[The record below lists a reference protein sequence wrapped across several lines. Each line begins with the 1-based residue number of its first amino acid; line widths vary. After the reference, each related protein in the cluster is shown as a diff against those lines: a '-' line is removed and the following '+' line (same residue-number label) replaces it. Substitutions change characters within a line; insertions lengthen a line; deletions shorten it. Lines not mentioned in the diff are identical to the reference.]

1 MTVPAAKRISIE
13 DARRQLLEHTS
24 RLDAEEVDLD
34 DALGR
39 VLARDAV
46 APNPVP
52 PFDCST
58 MDGFAMRA
66 ADTTAAP
73 ATLSIVDEARAGT
86 GAGARVDAGTA
97 IRISTGAPIP
107 AGADAVIP
115 QEYTTVQDGR
125 VTIEK
130 AVDPGSD
137 VRVAGGDIPVGS
149 VVLKAGT
156 LLTGPEIGVLAAVN
170 IARPS
175 VVRKPRVAFVSTGDE
190 LTDPGPPLKPGQI
203 RDANAFALSAAA
215 RLAGAEVISRAKVGD
230 DREQTIDALRAAM
243 RGADILC
250 TVGGVSVGPH
260 DHVRPALGALGATE
274 IFGRVSLR
282 PGGQICFYVAQD
294 GTLCFALPG
303 NPVSATV
310 SFRLFVVAAL
320 DALLG
325 RGRAERR
332 TTATAA
338 TDLPGRLGRTTAVRC
353 RAELRPDGWYVAPSQ
368 SHQDSH
374 VLTSLLDIDAFAFV
388 PEDRESLAAGEAVDV
403 EFVR

>member
-1 MTVPAAKRISIE
+1 MRISIE
-13 DARRQLLEHTS
+13 DARRQLLEHTFT
-24 RLDAEEVDLD
+24 LDAEEVSLD

-39 VLARDAV
+39 VLAEDAV

-58 MDGFAMRA
+58 MDGFALRA
-66 ADTTAAP
+66 ADTAGAP
-73 ATLSIVDEARAGT
+73 TRLQLVDEARAGK
-86 GAGARVDAGTA
+86 GAGAHLEPGQA

-107 AGADAVIP
+107 AGADAVIR
-115 QEYTTVQDGR
+115 QELTSTDDAG
-125 VTIEK
+125 VTIEESV
-130 AVDPGSD
+130 AAGND

-170 IARPS
+170 IPRPS
-175 VVRKPRVAFVSTGDE
+175 VVRRPRIALVSTGDE
-190 LTDPGPPLKPGQI
+190 LLDPGTPLKPGQI
-203 RDANAFALSAAA
+203 RDTNSYALSAAA
-215 RLAGAEVISRAKVGD
+215 RLAGAEIVSRVKVGD
-230 DREQTIDALRAAM
+230 DRQRTIETIERAM
-243 RGADILC
+243 DGADVLV

-260 DHVRPALGALGATE
+260 DHVRPALTALGAKE

-282 PGGQICFYVAQD
+282 PGGQICFFVAQD

-303 NPVSATV
+303 NPVSATI

-320 DALLG
+320 DAMLG
-325 RGRAERR
+325 RARAGRR

-338 TDLPGRLGRTTAVRC
+338 AELPGRIGRTTAVRC
-353 RAELRPDGWYVAPSQ
+353 RAELRSDGWYVAPSQ

-374 VLTSLLDIDAFAFV
+374 VLTSMLDVDAYAFV
-388 PEDRESLAAGEAVDV
+388 PEDRDSLDAGETVDV

>member
-1 MTVPAAKRISIE
+1 MRISIE
-13 DARRQLLEHTS
+13 EARRQLLEHTQ
-24 RLDAEEVDLD
+24 RLGAEEVDLD

-58 MDGFAMRA
+58 MDGFALRA
-66 ADTTAAP
+66 ADTSSAP
-73 ATLSIVDEARAGT
+73 VRLNVVDEARAG
-86 GAGARVDAGTA
+86 AAAHAQIEPGTA
-97 IRISTGAPIP
+97 IRVSTGAPIP
-107 AGADAVIP
+107 DGADAVIP
-115 QEYTTVQDGR
+115 QEYTSVDNGS

-130 AVDPGSD
+130 LVDAGSD
-137 VRVAGGDIPVGS
+137 VRFAGGDIPVGS
-149 VVLKAGT
+149 NVLKAGT

-190 LTDPGPPLKPGQI
+190 LTDPGPALKPGQI
-203 RDANAFALSAAA
+203 RDANAFALSAAT
-215 RLAGAEVISRAKVGD
+215 RLAGAEVVSRVKVGD
-230 DREQTIDALRAAM
+230 DRLQTIDTIRAAM
-243 RGADILC
+243 QGADILC

-260 DHVRPALGALGATE
+260 DHVRPALEALGATE

-303 NPVSATV
+303 NPVSASV
-310 SFRLFVVAAL
+310 SFRLFVVAAI

-325 RGRAERR
+325 RRRTERR

-338 TDLPGRLGRTTAVRC
+338 VELPGRLGRTTAVRV

-368 SHQDSH
+368 THQDSH
-374 VLTSLLDIDAFAFV
+374 VLTSLLDIDGFAFV
-388 PEDRESLAAGEAVDV
+388 PEDRVSLAAGETVDV

>member
-1 MTVPAAKRISIE
+1 MRISIE
-13 DARRQLLEHTS
+13 EARRQLLEHTA

-39 VLARDAV
+39 VLAQDAV

-52 PFDCST
+52 PFHCST
-58 MDGFAMRA
+58 MDGFALRA
-66 ADTTAAP
+66 GDTSGAP
-73 ATLSIVDEARAGT
+73 VALRIVDEARAGT
-86 GAGARVDAGTA
+86 GAGARVEPGMA

-107 AGADAVIP
+107 EGADAVIR
-115 QEYTTVQDGR
+115 QELTSTEDGT
-125 VTIEK
+125 VTIEE
-130 AVDPGSD
+130 AVVAGND

-149 VVLKAGT
+149 VVLTAGT

-175 VVRKPRVAFVSTGDE
+175 VVRRPRVALVGTGDE
-190 LTDPGPPLKPGQI
+190 LIDPGGPLEPGQI
-203 RDANAFALSAAA
+203 RDTNSYALSAAA
-215 RLAGAEVISRAKVGD
+215 RLAGAEVISRVKVGD
-230 DREQTIDALRAAM
+230 DRAATTATLRDAM
-243 RGADILC
+243 DGADVLV

-260 DHVRPALGALGATE
+260 DHVRPALAALGARE

-282 PGGQICFYVAQD
+282 PGGQICFFVAED
-294 GTLCFALPG
+294 GTLVFALPG

-325 RGRAERR
+325 RERAERR
-332 TTATAA
+332 TTAIAA
-338 TDLPGRLGRTTAVRC
+338 VELPGRIGRTTAVRC
-353 RAELRPDGWYVAPSQ
+353 HAELRSDGWYVAPSQ
-368 SHQDSH
+368 THQDSH
-374 VLTSLLDIDAFAFV
+374 VLTSMLGIDAYAFV
-388 PEDRESLAAGEAVDV
+388 PEDRESLAAGERVAV

>member
-1 MTVPAAKRISIE
+1 MRISIE
-13 DARRQLLEHTS
+13 EARRQLLEHTA
-24 RLDAEEVDLD
+24 RLEAEDVDLD

-39 VLARDAV
+39 VLAQDAV

-58 MDGFAMRA
+58 MDGFALRA
-66 ADTTAAP
+66 GDTTGAP
-73 ATLSIVDEARAGT
+73 VGLRIVDEARAGT
-86 GAGARVDAGTA
+86 GAGARVEPGMA

-107 AGADAVIP
+107 DGADAVIR
-115 QEYTTVQDGR
+115 QELTSAENGT
-125 VTIEK
+125 VTIEE
-130 AVDPGSD
+130 AVVAGND

-149 VVLKAGT
+149 VVLTAGT

-175 VVRKPRVAFVSTGDE
+175 VVRRPRLALVGTGDE
-190 LTDPGPPLKPGQI
+190 LVDPGGPLQPGQI
-203 RDANAFALSAAA
+203 RDTNSYALSAAA
-215 RLAGAEVISRAKVGD
+215 RLAGAEVISRVKVGD
-230 DREQTIDALRAAM
+230 DREATTATLREAM
-243 RGADILC
+243 DGADVLV

-260 DHVRPALGALGATE
+260 DHVRPALTALGARE

-282 PGGQICFYVAQD
+282 PGGQICFFVAAD
-294 GTLCFALPG
+294 GTLVFALPG

-325 RGRAERR
+325 RRRAERR

-338 TDLPGRLGRTTAVRC
+338 VELPGRIGRTTAVRC
-353 RAELRPDGWYVAPSQ
+353 HAELRPDGWYVAPSQ
-368 SHQDSH
+368 THQDSH
-374 VLTSLLDIDAFAFV
+374 VLTSMLGIDAYAFV
-388 PEDRESLAAGEAVDV
+388 PEDRESLAAGESVAV

>member
-1 MTVPAAKRISIE
+1 MRISIE
-13 DARRQLLEHTS
+13 DARRQLLEYTFT
-24 RLDAEEVDLD
+24 LDAEEVSLD

-39 VLARDAV
+39 VLAQDAV

-58 MDGFAMRA
+58 MDGFALRA
-66 ADTTAAP
+66 ADTVGAP
-73 ATLSIVDEARAGT
+73 TRLLLVDEARAGK
-86 GAGARVDAGTA
+86 GAGAHLDCGQA

-107 AGADAVIP
+107 AGADAVIR
-115 QEYTTVQDGR
+115 QELTSSDDGG
-125 VTIEK
+125 VTIEETV
-130 AVDPGSD
+130 AAGND
-137 VRVAGGDIPVGS
+137 VRIAGGDIPVGS

-170 IARPS
+170 IPRPS
-175 VVRKPRVAFVSTGDE
+175 VVRRPRIALVSTGDE
-190 LTDPGPPLKPGQI
+190 LLDPGTPLKPGQI
-203 RDANAFALSAAA
+203 RDTNSYALSAAG
-215 RLAGAEVISRAKVGD
+215 RLAGAEIVSRVKVGD
-230 DREQTIDALRAAM
+230 DREQTIEAIEGAM
-243 RGADILC
+243 DGADILV

-260 DHVRPALGALGATE
+260 DHVRPALSALGAKE

-282 PGGQICFYVAQD
+282 PGGQICFFVAQD

-303 NPVSATV
+303 NPVSATI

-320 DALLG
+320 DAMLG
-325 RGRAERR
+325 RARAWRR

-338 TDLPGRLGRTTAVRC
+338 AELPGRIGRTTAVRC
-353 RAELRPDGWYVAPSQ
+353 RAELRSDGWYVAPSQ

-374 VLTSLLDIDAFAFV
+374 VLTSMLDVDAYAFV
-388 PEDRESLAAGEAVDV
+388 PEDRESLDAGETVDV

>member
-1 MTVPAAKRISIE
+1 MRISIE
-13 DARRQLLEHTS
+13 DARRRLLEHTS
-24 RLDAEEVDLD
+24 LLEGEQVDLD

-39 VLARDAV
+39 VLAQDAV

-58 MDGFAMRA
+58 MDGFALQAR
-66 ADTTAAP
+66 DTTGAP
-73 ATLSIVDEARAGT
+73 VALELVDEARAGT
-86 GAGARVDAGTA
+86 AAQGLVGPGTA
-97 IRISTGAPIP
+97 IRVSTGAPIP
-107 AGADAVIP
+107 EGADAVIP
-115 QEYTTVQDGR
+115 QEYTSAENGSVTV
-125 VTIEK
+125 EK
-130 AVDPGSD
+130 SVDPGSD
-137 VRVAGGDIPVGS
+137 IRVAGGDIPVGS
-149 VVLKAGT
+149 NVLKAGT

-190 LTDPGPPLKPGQI
+190 LTDPGPALAPGQI

-215 RLAGAEVISRAKVGD
+215 RLAGAEVVSRVKVGD
-230 DREQTIDALRAAM
+230 DRQETIDTIREAM

-260 DHVRPALGALGATE
+260 DHVRPALEALGATE
-274 IFGRVSLR
+274 VFGRVSLR
-282 PGGQICFYVAQD
+282 PGGQICFYVAED

-310 SFRLFVVAAL
+310 SFRLFVVAAI

-338 TDLPGRLGRTTAVRC
+338 VDLPGRIGRTTAVRV

-368 SHQDSH
+368 THQDSH
-374 VLTSLLDIDAFAFV
+374 VLTSLLDIDGFAFV
-388 PEDRESLAAGEAVDV
+388 PEDRASLSAGETVDV

>member
-1 MTVPAAKRISIE
+1 MTAKRISIE

-24 RLDAEEVDLD
+24 LLDAEEVDID

-39 VLARDAV
+39 VLAQDAV

-52 PFDCST
+52 PFDAST
-58 MDGFAMRA
+58 MDGFALRA
-66 ADTTAAP
+66 GDTTGAP
-73 ATLSIVDEARAGT
+73 VRLELVDEARAGSP
-86 GAGARVDAGTA
+86 ARATIESGTA
-97 IRISTGAPIP
+97 IRVSTGAPIP
-107 AGADAVIP
+107 AGADAVVP
-115 QEYTTVQDGR
+115 QEHTSVDDGT

-130 AVDPGSD
+130 VVDAGSD

-149 VVLKAGT
+149 VVLTAGT

-190 LTDPGPPLKPGQI
+190 LTDPGPALEPGQI
-203 RDANAFALSAAA
+203 RDANSYALSAAA
-215 RLAGAEVISRAKVGD
+215 RLAGAQVISRSRVGD
-230 DREQTIDALRAAM
+230 DRDDTTAAVRKAID
-243 RGADILC
+243 GADILC
-250 TVGGVSVGPH
+250 TIGGVSVGPH
-260 DHVRPALGALGATE
+260 DHVRPALAALGARE

-282 PGGQICFYVAQD
+282 PGGQICFFVAED

-310 SFRLFVVAAL
+310 SFRLFVVAAI

-338 TDLPGRLGRTTAVRC
+338 VDLPGRIGRTTAVRC

-374 VLTSLLDIDAFAFV
+374 VLTSMLDIDAYAFV
-388 PEDRESLAAGEAVDV
+388 PEDRTSLSAGEKVDV

>member
-1 MTVPAAKRISIE
+1 MRISIE

-24 RLDAEEVDLD
+24 RLEAEEVDLD

-39 VLARDAV
+39 VLAQDAV

-58 MDGFAMRA
+58 MDGFALQA
-66 ADTTAAP
+66 GDTTGAP
-73 ATLSIVDEARAGT
+73 VSLKLVDEARAGSPAHT
-86 GAGARVDAGTA
+86 QLQPGSA
-97 IRISTGAPIP
+97 IRVSTGAPIP

-115 QEYTTVQDGR
+115 QEYTSTENGSVTV
-125 VTIEK
+125 EK

-149 VVLKAGT
+149 NVLKAGT
-156 LLTGPEIGVLAAVN
+156 LLAGPEIGVLAAVN

-190 LTDPGPPLKPGQI
+190 LTDPGPPLQAGQI
-203 RDANAFALSAAA
+203 RDANAYALSAAA
-215 RLAGAEVISRAKVGD
+215 RLAGAEVVSRVKVGD
-230 DREQTIDALRAAM
+230 DRQETIDTVREAM

-250 TVGGVSVGPH
+250 TIGGVSVGPH
-260 DHVRPALGALGATE
+260 DHVRPALTALGATE

-310 SFRLFVVAAL
+310 SFRLFVVAAI

-338 TDLPGRLGRTTAVRC
+338 VDLPGRIGRTTAVRV

-368 SHQDSH
+368 THQDSH
-374 VLTSLLDIDAFAFV
+374 VLTSLLDIDGFAFV
-388 PEDRESLAAGEAVDV
+388 PEDRESLTAGETVDV

>member
-1 MTVPAAKRISIE
+1 MKRISIDE
-13 DARRQLLEHTS
+13 ARRHVLEHTAT
-24 RLDAEEVDLD
+24 LDAEQVDLD

-58 MDGFAMRA
+58 MDGFALRA
-66 ADTTAAP
+66 HDTTPAP
-73 ATLSIVDEARAGT
+73 ARLQVVDEARAGT
-86 GAGARVDAGTA
+86 GAGVQVQPGQA

-107 AGADAVIP
+107 AGADTVVR
-115 QEYTTVQDGR
+115 QELTSTENAT
-125 VTIEK
+125 VTIDE
-130 AVDPGSD
+130 AVPEGTD

-149 VVLKAGT
+149 IVLKAGT

-175 VVRKPRVAFVSTGDE
+175 VVRKPRIALVSTGDE
-190 LTDPGPPLKPGQI
+190 LIDPGGPLKPGQI
-203 RDANAFALSAAA
+203 RDTNGYALRAAA
-215 RLAGAEVISRAKVGD
+215 LLAGADVVSRVKVGD
-230 DREQTIDALRAAM
+230 DRQATIDTIREALP
-243 RGADILC
+243 GADILA

-260 DHVRPALGALGATE
+260 DHVRPALAALGARE

-282 PGGQICFYVAQD
+282 PGGQICFFLAED
-294 GTLCFALPG
+294 GTLVFALPG

-310 SFRLFVVAAL
+310 SFRLFVVAAI

-325 RGRAERR
+325 RTRARRR

-338 TDLPGRLGRTTAVRC
+338 VELPGRIGRTTAVRC
-353 RAELRPDGWYVAPSQ
+353 CAELRPDGWYVSPSQ

-374 VLTSLLDIDAFAFV
+374 VLTSMLGIDAYAFV
-388 PEDRESLAAGEAVDV
+388 PEDRESLDAGETVDV

>member
-1 MTVPAAKRISIE
+1 MRISIE
-13 DARRQLLEHTS
+13 EARRQLLEHTA
-24 RLDAEEVDLD
+24 RLEAEEVDLD

-39 VLARDAV
+39 VLAQHAV

-58 MDGFAMRA
+58 MDGFALRA
-66 ADTTAAP
+66 GDTTAAP
-73 ATLSIVDEARAGT
+73 VGLRIVDEARAGT
-86 GAGARVDAGTA
+86 GAGARVEPGMA

-107 AGADAVIP
+107 EGADAVIR
-115 QEYTTVQDGR
+115 QELTSAQDGT
-125 VTIEK
+125 VTIDE
-130 AVDPGSD
+130 AVAAGND

-149 VVLKAGT
+149 VVLTAGT

-175 VVRKPRVAFVSTGDE
+175 VVRRPRVALVGTGDE
-190 LTDPGPPLKPGQI
+190 LVDPGGPLQPGQI
-203 RDANAFALSAAA
+203 RDTNSYALSAAA
-215 RLAGAEVISRAKVGD
+215 RLAGADVISRVKVGD
-230 DREQTIDALRAAM
+230 DRAATTATLREAM
-243 RGADILC
+243 DGADVLV

-260 DHVRPALGALGATE
+260 DHVRPALAALGARE

-282 PGGQICFYVAQD
+282 PGGQICFFVAED
-294 GTLCFALPG
+294 GTLVFALPG

-325 RGRAERR
+325 RERAERR

-338 TDLPGRLGRTTAVRC
+338 VELPGRIGRTTAVRC
-353 RAELRPDGWYVAPSQ
+353 HAELRPGGWYVAPSQ
-368 SHQDSH
+368 THQDSH
-374 VLTSLLDIDAFAFV
+374 VLTSMLGVDAYAFV
-388 PEDRESLAAGEAVDV
+388 PEDRESLAAGESVAV

>member
-1 MTVPAAKRISIE
+1 MRISID
-13 DARRQLLEHTS
+13 DARRHVLEHTAT
-24 RLDAEEVDLD
+24 LEAEEVDLD

-39 VLARDAV
+39 VLAQDAV

-58 MDGFAMRA
+58 MDGFALRA
-66 ADTTAAP
+66 ADSAGAP
-73 ATLSIVDEARAGT
+73 VELELVDEARAGK
-86 GAGARVDAGTA
+86 GAGAHVQAGQA

-107 AGADAVIP
+107 DGADAVIR
-115 QEYTTVQDGR
+115 QEVTSTNATTVTVQ
-125 VTIEK
+125 E
-130 AVDPGSD
+130 AVALGND

-156 LLTGPEIGVLAAVN
+156 LLTGPEIGVLAAVD
-170 IARPS
+170 IPRPS
-175 VVRKPRVAFVSTGDE
+175 VVRRPRIALVSTGDE
-190 LTDPGPPLKPGQI
+190 LLDPGTPLKPGQI
-203 RDANAFALSAAA
+203 RDTNSYALSAAA
-215 RLAGAEVISRAKVGD
+215 RLAGAEIVTRVKVGD
-230 DREQTIDALRAAM
+230 DRERTIATIRDAL
-243 RGADILC
+243 RGADILV

-260 DHVRPALGALGATE
+260 DHVRPALDALGARE

-282 PGGQICFYVAQD
+282 PGGQVCFYVAQD

-303 NPVSATV
+303 NPVSATIA
-310 SFRLFVVAAL
+310 FRLFVVAAIH
-320 DALLG
+320 ALMG
-325 RGRAERR
+325 HTRGTRR

-338 TDLPGRLGRTTAVRC
+338 AELPGRVGRTTAVRC

-374 VLTSLLDIDAFAFV
+374 VLTSMLDVDAYAFV
-388 PEDRESLAAGEAVDV
+388 PEDRESLAAGETVDV